1 MPDSIDEFRGH
12 PGSPSL
18 RQTSAPRV
26 FFDEP
31 VDLQAKGSD
40 AVVRGRALNL
50 SVGGIY
56 VCSNVSLPEGCHVD
70 LAFAL
75 PGAGLIQAEAT
86 VLRTIAPEDE
96 REPAGMALAF
106 SAIDPAAASLVEH
119 YVALQLGPR
128 RGEPVRLLLGE
139 LSFPI
144 AARTAASFEGF
155 LSVDAELPFLR
166 LGSPVVLQRP
176 DAAAGQGTIR
186 WVSIHVVPETGV
198 PRINIG
204 IELDT
209 RPGAADADDER
220 SDYDEELDPVC
231 SVEFSEH
238 SHTLDRTVR
247 AQRRQ
252 QSAAS

>member
-1 MPDSIDEFRGH
+1 MPDAMDDSQGTAT
-12 PGSPSL
+12 PAL
-18 RQTSAPRV
+18 RQPSAPRV

-50 SVGGIY
+50 STGGIY
-56 VCSNVSLPEGCHVD
+56 VCSTVSLPEGCGVD

-86 VLRTIAPEDE
+86 VLRTIAPDDE

-106 SAIDPAAASLVEH
+106 SSLDPAAASLIEH
-119 YVALQLGPR
+119 FVASRLGPQ
-128 RGEPVRLLLGE
+128 RGEPVRLLLGQ

-144 AARTAASFEGF
+144 AAQTAASFEGF

-166 LGSPVVLQRP
+166 LGSPVVLQHP
-176 DAAAGQGTIR
+176 DNAGGRGTIR
-186 WVSIHVVPETGV
+186 WVSIHVVPESGV

-209 RPGAADADDER
+209 RPGDADAEVALA
-220 SDYDEELDPVC
+220 DYDEELDPVC

-238 SHTLDRTVR
+238 SHTLDRAVR